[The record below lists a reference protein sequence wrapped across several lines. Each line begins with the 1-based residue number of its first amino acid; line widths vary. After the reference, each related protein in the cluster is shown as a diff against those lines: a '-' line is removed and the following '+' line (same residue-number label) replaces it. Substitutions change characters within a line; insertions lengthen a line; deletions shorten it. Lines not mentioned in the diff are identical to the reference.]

1 MEWNAFFNEPVERL
15 PRDDLNALIDERVRF
30 TLRYASENS
39 PFYRSWFR
47 KHGIDP
53 VSIREHEDLLKLPVI
68 SGRTIRENQPP
79 VTDDFRFRSVAWNEI
94 FTIHET
100 SGTSGIPKSFFL
112 TWDDWM
118 RYAEKYAR
126 SFVSQGFSAG
136 DRIVVC
142 SSYGMN
148 VGANTMTLAGREI
161 GATIIPTGNCNFP
174 HRIITSYRP
183 TGIVGSVFK
192 LLHLARRMR
201 EEGLRPED
209 SPLKRLVVGGESFAD
224 ESRTYLE
231 ELWQRKVFNTYGST
245 EGTMCG
251 ECIIRKGL
259 HVPEDL
265 VHLDV
270 YDPSLQEFVRD
281 GECGRI
287 VLTTLIP
294 EGGRSG
300 TLLINYDTEDT
311 TVVVTR
317 EPCPCGRTHL
327 KILNPQR
334 ETETVWILGT
344 PVNKVDIERGV
355 FQRENMEYLTGEYE
369 AFVYRDDEGG
379 EILRVSMEYAEP
391 GKGDKELVSEN
402 FRRSFFANKPALA
415 RSLTENFSLIFNFTG
430 PGELE
435 LHALKGRPR
444 RLIDR
449 RV

>member
-1 MEWNAFFNEPVERL
+1 MDRNPFFNETIERL
-15 PRDDLNALIDERVRF
+15 PRADLNAMIDERVRF
-30 TLRYASENS
+30 TVRYASEHS
-39 PFYRSWFR
+39 PFYRSWFQ
-47 KHGIDP
+47 KHGVDP
-53 VSIREHEDLLKLPVI
+53 RSIHEHEDLLELPVI

-79 VTDDFRFRSVAWNEI
+79 VTQDFRFRSVEWDEI

-100 SGTSGIPKSFFL
+100 SGTSGTPKSFFL

-148 VGANTMTLAGREI
+148 IGANTMTLAGREI
-161 GATIIPTGNCNFP
+161 GAIVIPIGNCNFP
-174 HRIITSYRP
+174 KRIMTSYQP
-183 TGIVGSVFK
+183 TGIIGSVFK
-192 LLHLARRMR
+192 LIHLAQRMKD
-201 EEGLRPED
+201 EGLQPEN
-209 SPLKRLVVGGESFAD
+209 SSLTRLVVGGESFAD
-224 ESRTYLE
+224 ESRSYLE
-231 ELWQRKVFNTYGST
+231 ELWQRPVFNTYGST

-251 ECIIRKGL
+251 ECLIRKGL

-270 YDPSLQEFVRD
+270 YDPSLQEFVKD

-287 VLTTLIP
+287 VLTTLLP
-294 EGGRSG
+294 EGGRAG

-311 TVVVTR
+311 TVVLTR
-317 EPCPCGRTHL
+317 EPCPCGRSHL

-334 ETETVWILGT
+334 EEETVWILGT

-355 FQRENMEYLTGEYE
+355 FIRENMEYLNGEYE
-369 AFVYRDDEGG
+369 AFVYSDDEGR
-379 EILRVSMEYAEP
+379 EILRVSMEQSIP
-391 GKGDKELVSEN
+391 GRRDQDLVSEN
-402 FRRSFFANKPALA
+402 FRKSFFKSKPALA
-415 RSLTENFSLIFNFTG
+415 RALSDNFTLIFHFVK
-430 PGELE
+430 PGDLE
-435 LHALKGRPR
+435 LHAFRGRPR

-449 RV
+449 RN

>member
-1 MEWNAFFNEPVERL
+1 MERRAFFNETVERL
-15 PRDDLNALIDERVRF
+15 PRNDLNALIDERVRF
-30 TLRYASENS
+30 TIRYASEHS

-53 VSIREHEDLLKLPVI
+53 ASIREHEDLLELPVI

-79 VTDDFRFRSVAWNEI
+79 VTEDFRFRSVAWDEI

-100 SGTSGIPKSFFL
+100 SGTSGTPKSFFL

-161 GATIIPTGNCNFP
+161 GATIIPIGNCNFP
-174 HRIITSYRP
+174 QRIITSYQP

-192 LLHLARRMR
+192 LIHLARRMHD
-201 EEGLRPED
+201 EGMRPDD
-209 SPLKRLVVGGESFAD
+209 SSLKRLVVGGESFAD
-224 ESRTYLE
+224 ESRAYLE
-231 ELWQRKVFNTYGST
+231 DLWQREVFNTYGST

-251 ECIIRKGL
+251 ECTIRQGL

-270 YDPSLQEFVRD
+270 YDPSLQEFVQD

-294 EGGRSG
+294 EGGRAG

-311 TVVVTR
+311 TVVTTR
-317 EPCPCGRTHL
+317 DPCPCGRTHL

-334 ETETVWILGT
+334 EAETVWILGT
-344 PVNKVDIERGV
+344 PVNKVDIEKGV
-355 FQRENMEYLTGEYE
+355 FVRENMEYLNGEYE
-369 AFVYRDDEGG
+369 VFVYRDDEGR
-379 EILRVSMEYAEP
+379 EILRVSMEWAEP
-391 GKGDKELVSEN
+391 GKGDPELISEN
-402 FRRSFFANKPALA
+402 FRKSFFRTKPSLA
-415 RSLTENFSLIFNFTG
+415 RSLSDNFSLIFHFTD

-435 LHALKGRPR
+435 LHAFKGRPR
-444 RLIDR
+444 RIIDR
-449 RV
+449 RD